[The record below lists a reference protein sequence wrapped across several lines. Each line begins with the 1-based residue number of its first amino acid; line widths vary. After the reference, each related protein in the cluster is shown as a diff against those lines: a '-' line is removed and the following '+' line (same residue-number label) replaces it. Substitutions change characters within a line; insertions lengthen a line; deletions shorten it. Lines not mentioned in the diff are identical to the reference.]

1 MEKDLNDKLKQEKL
15 SYFRSKE
22 YRGEQLKVIM
32 DAIDYGIGTDYLQ
45 LFDDT
50 SIPAGIMKNMLTAMK
65 EDYGVQEAAFL
76 SAVRQEESGRI
87 LLEALKSGVPL
98 PELQAAYRD
107 GMFPI
112 ELREKILPLMQG
124 KEAIPEKI
132 GERMEFITE
141 AVRELKESFL
151 RQNSFIEDLK
161 KSMDEKMD
169 IFSVQEKGREADTEV
184 DPYYLELE
192 EQFRLAREDAERLLE
207 EREETV
213 RRLRELEA
221 ENKNLH
227 EQLLLQQSLVSE
239 LQAKQARDTQE
250 NKKVQQ
256 NQKADDSLALK
267 EYQAINSSQRMEC
280 RENRMEKRTG
290 LLSAFNFPFTRKK
303 PGLMEKLAGE
313 LDAGQ
318 IAEIR
323 LGIEDGLTEGQ
334 LALLADKAM
343 DAEKIR
349 ELRMHDH
356 EDIVRKGA
364 RGMTQQLQEF
374 IYASE
379 DFKRKSEKL
388 AQSIEINSVL
398 LADSSTEKAGQRN
411 AVLGK
416 LCRQAAQA
424 KEAGNAMETAM
435 QNLEK
440 ELMAVKDRQY
450 QRQKEIQQSKGQERG
465 DGR

>member
-50 SIPAGIMKNMLTAMK
+50 AIPAGIMKNMLTAMK

-124 KEAIPEKI
+124 REAIPEKI
-132 GERMEFITE
+132 GEKMEFITE
-141 AVRELKESFL
+141 AVRELKESFS
-151 RQNSFIEDLK
+151 RQSSFIEDLK
-161 KSMDEKMD
+161 KAMEDKPD
-169 IFSVQEKGREADTEV
+169 IFSVQEKGTEADTEV

-192 EQFRLAREDAERLLE
+192 EQFRQAREDAERLLE

-239 LQAKQARDTQE
+239 LQAKQTRDAQE
-250 NKKVQQ
+250 RQRIN
-256 NQKADDSLALK
+256 DSPVLK
-267 EYQAINSSQRMEC
+267 DCQAVNNSQRMGY
-280 RENRMEKRTG
+280 RESRREKHSG
-290 LLSAFNFPFTRKK
+290 LLSAFNFPFARKK
-303 PGLMEKLAGE
+303 PGLLEKLAGE

-318 IAEIR
+318 IAEVR

-349 ELRMHDH
+349 ELRMTMK
-356 EDIVRKGA
+356 I
-364 RGMTQQLQEF
+364 L
-374 IYASE
+374 
-379 DFKRKSEKL
+379 
-388 AQSIEINSVL
+388 N
-398 LADSSTEKAGQRN
+398 
-411 AVLGK
+411 
-416 LCRQAAQA
+416 
-424 KEAGNAMETAM
+424 
-435 QNLEK
+435 
-440 ELMAVKDRQY
+440 
-450 QRQKEIQQSKGQERG
+450 ERG
-465 DGR
+465 QGA

>member
-45 LFDDT
+45 LFEDT
-50 SIPAGIMKNMLTAMK
+50 AIPAGIMKNMLTAMK

-124 KEAIPEKI
+124 REAIPEKI
-132 GERMEFITE
+132 GEKMEFITE
-141 AVRELKESFL
+141 AVRELKESFS
-151 RQNSFIEDLK
+151 RQSSFIEDLK
-161 KSMDEKMD
+161 KAMEDKPD
-169 IFSVQEKGREADTEV
+169 VFSVQEKGTGADTEV

-192 EQFRLAREDAERLLE
+192 EQFRQAREDAERLLE

-239 LQAKQARDTQE
+239 LQAKQARDAQE
-250 NKKVQQ
+250 SQRINGSPV
-256 NQKADDSLALK
+256 LK
-267 EYQAINSSQRMEC
+267 DCQAVNNSQRMGY
-280 RENRMEKRTG
+280 RENRTEKHSG
-290 LLSAFNFPFTRKK
+290 LLSAFNFPFIRKK
-303 PGLMEKLAGE
+303 AGLLEKLAGE

-334 LALLADKAM
+334 LAILADKAM

-349 ELRMHDH
+349 ELRMTMK
-356 EDIVRKGA
+356 I
-364 RGMTQQLQEF
+364 L
-374 IYASE
+374 
-379 DFKRKSEKL
+379 
-388 AQSIEINSVL
+388 N
-398 LADSSTEKAGQRN
+398 
-411 AVLGK
+411 
-416 LCRQAAQA
+416 
-424 KEAGNAMETAM
+424 
-435 QNLEK
+435 
-440 ELMAVKDRQY
+440 
-450 QRQKEIQQSKGQERG
+450 ERG
-465 DGR
+465 QGT

>member
-1 MEKDLNDKLKQEKL
+1 MAKNLKDMTRQEVH
-15 SYFRSKE
+15 SYFKFKD
-22 YRGEQLKVIM
+22 YRGEQLKVVM
-32 DAIDYGIGTDYLQ
+32 AALDYGIDVSYLR

-50 SIPAGIMKNMLTAMK
+50 GIPAEVMENMFTAMK
-65 EDYGVQEAAFL
+65 EDYGVEAVAFL
-76 SAVRQEESGRI
+76 SAVSQPENGCI
-87 LLEALKSGVPL
+87 FLEALKSGVPL

-124 KEAIPEKI
+124 REAIPEKI

-161 KSMDEKMD
+161 KAMEDKPD
-169 IFSVQEKGREADTEV
+169 IFSVQEKGTGADTEV

-192 EQFRLAREDAERLLE
+192 GQFRQAREDAERLLE

-239 LQAKQARDTQE
+239 LQAKQARDAQE
-250 NKKVQQ
+250 SQRIN
-256 NQKADDSLALK
+256 DSPVLK
-267 EYQAINSSQRMEC
+267 DCQAVNNSQRMRY
-280 RENRMEKRTG
+280 RENRTEKHSG
-290 LLSAFNFPFTRKK
+290 LLAAFNFPFIRKK
-303 PGLMEKLAGE
+303 AGLLEKLAGE

-318 IAEIR
+318 IAEVR

-334 LALLADKAM
+334 LTLLADKAM

-349 ELRMHDH
+349 ELRMTMK
-356 EDIVRKGA
+356 I
-364 RGMTQQLQEF
+364 L
-374 IYASE
+374 
-379 DFKRKSEKL
+379 
-388 AQSIEINSVL
+388 N
-398 LADSSTEKAGQRN
+398 
-411 AVLGK
+411 
-416 LCRQAAQA
+416 
-424 KEAGNAMETAM
+424 
-435 QNLEK
+435 
-440 ELMAVKDRQY
+440 
-450 QRQKEIQQSKGQERG
+450 ERG
-465 DGR
+465 QGK